1 VAKAAAVELAPL
13 AGEGQQGGVDEQLF
27 EEVRADVGRVRDAV
41 PLCGLDALSVS
52 ESDLA
57 DE

>member
-1 VAKAAAVELAPL
+1 V

-27 EEVRADVGRVRDAV
+27 EEVRANIGRVRDAV
-41 PLCGLDALSVS
+41 PLSGLDALSVS

-57 DE
+57 AE